1 MNKVDRQAIGDEMG
15 VIRHEI
21 NIALSY
27 MWAVP
32 DERAH
37 RHLRECLK
45 FIAEATQRAASIL
58 RVQERPQSSGRRAAN
73 TYRRTAREL
82 RPPQDIRRVK

>member
-1 MNKVDRQAIGDEMG
+1 MNKADRQSLGDEMG

-27 MWAVP
+27 MWAVS

-37 RHLRECLK
+37 RHLRECLQ